1 MTDEKTYQCDQCVK
15 TCHGEPFQGDY
26 SREHEFC
33 SIECA
38 VKWLLE
44 RMERLKVSF

>member
-1 MTDEKTYQCDQCVK
+1 MAEDKTYQCCQCDEISTGK
-15 TCHGEPFQGDY
+15 PFQGDY
-26 SREHEFC
+26 SRDHQFC

-44 RMERLKVSF
+44 RMENLRIVS